1 MSDITP
7 SRAPDSGDAPKRRS
21 IGGRIL
27 KWLVGGVAAL
37 AIAAALVVGIGLAV
51 AYPQLPDVRGLADY
65 HPKLPLRI
73 YSSDGMLIG
82 EYGDERRSFV
92 PIAQIPLVMRE
103 AILSVED
110 ARFYEHQGVDYIG
123 MGRAVLAQF
132 NSFKSQGGS
141 TITMQVA
148 RNFYLSSERTFMR
161 KFYEILLAMRIEHTL
176 SKDQILEIY
185 MNQIFLGHR
194 AYGFAAASQT
204 YFGKDIKDVTLA
216 EAAMLAGLPKAPSA
230 YNPINNPKRARERQ
244 LYILDRMQENG
255 YITQEQRTAAAAEP
269 IRIAKADATDIHGE
283 YASEAARQAI
293 VAQYGAEAYT
303 RGLNVYTTI
312 RATDQQAAYQALR
325 RGLMNYERRQFYRGP
340 EQYVTL
346 PADPDARDDAID
358 AALSDHP
365 DNGDLLSAVVVSAAP
380 REVVV
385 MRGDNEKITI
395 TGSGLRSV
403 QTALSPRAQP
413 NIQLRPGAVVRI
425 VKRSDGSGWDITQ
438 QPQVEGAFV
447 SMDPKSGAVYA
458 MVGGFDFAK
467 NKYNHVTQAW
477 RQPGSTFKPFIYSA
491 ALEKGFTANT
501 VINDAPIFFDAPP
514 GGKAWEPKN
523 YSGNYAGPVPLWNA
537 LAHSRNI
544 PSVRILQAISPQY
557 AQQWISRFGF
567 APDKHPAYLTM
578 ALGAGSVTPMQMA
591 SGYAVFA
598 NGGYRVNPYL
608 IARVTDARGKILA
621 DVTPPPIS
629 ESQRAIPERNAF
641 AMDSLLQQV
650 MQRGTG
656 ASATAALGRRDI
668 YGKTGTTN
676 DSLDA
681 WFVGFNPTLVAA
693 VWIGY
698 DSPKQL
704 GSRETGG
711 GLALPVW
718 IDYMRT
724 AIKGVPQEPIAPV
737 PGVTNVY
744 GQWVYDEYA
753 DGQGVNSLGGG
764 AVPAPGDPNAPAE
777 NPAPQDVAPL
787 QQQEQS
793 RIIDLFKQ

>member
-1 MSDITP
+1 MSDIKP
-7 SRAPDSGDAPKRRS
+7 SRSPETRDAPARGS
-21 IGGRIL
+21 TGGRIL
-27 KWLVGGVAAL
+27 KWFAGGVVAL
-37 AIAAALVVGIGLAV
+37 AAAAALVVGIGLAV

-73 YSSDGMLIG
+73 FSSDGMLIG
-82 EYGDERRSFV
+82 EYGDERRNFV
-92 PIAQIPLVMRE
+92 PIAQIPPIMRN

-123 MGRAVLAQF
+123 MARAVLAQF
-132 NSFKSQGGS
+132 NQLRSQGGS

-148 RNFYLSSERTFMR
+148 RNFYLSSERTFTR

-194 AYGFAAASQT
+194 AYGFAAAAQT
-204 YFGKDIKDVTLA
+204 YFGKDIRNISLA

-269 IRIAKADATDIHGE
+269 VRIARADTTDIHGE
-283 YASEAARQAI
+283 YAAEAARQAI
-293 VAQYGAEAYT
+293 VSQYGADAYT

-312 RATDQQAAYQALR
+312 RATDQQAAYAALR
-325 RGLMNYERRQFYRGP
+325 SGLMRYEKRQFYRGP

-346 PADPDARDDAID
+346 PADADARDDAID

-365 DNGDLLSAVVVSAAP
+365 DNGDLLSAVVISADP
-380 REVVV
+380 KKVVV
-385 MRGDNEKITI
+385 MRGDSESITV
-395 TGSGLRSV
+395 TGGGLRSV

-425 VKRSDGSGWDITQ
+425 VKNSDGGWDITQ

-447 SMDPKSGAVYA
+447 SLDPRTGAIQA

-467 NKYNHVTQAW
+467 NKYNHVVQAW

-501 VINDAPIFFDAPP
+501 IINDAPIFFDAPP
-514 GGKAWEPKN
+514 GGKSWEPKN
-523 YSGNYAGPVPLWNA
+523 YNGGYAGPVPLWNA

-567 APDKHPAYLTM
+567 SPDKHPAYLTM
-578 ALGAGSVTPMQMA
+578 ALGAGSVTPMLMA
-591 SGYAVFA
+591 SAYSVFA
-598 NGGYRVNPYL
+598 NGGYRINPYL
-608 IARVTDARGKILA
+608 IARITDARGKILT
-621 DVTPPPIS
+621 DVTPPPPS
-629 ESQRAIPERNAF
+629 EATRAIPERNAF
-641 AMDSLLQQV
+641 AMDGLLQQV

-656 ASATAALGRRDI
+656 ASATAALGRRDL

-718 IDYMRT
+718 IDYMRV
-724 AIKGVPQEPIAPV
+724 ALKNVPQQPIAPV
-737 PGVTNVY
+737 PGVTNVN
-744 GQWVYDEYA
+744 GQWVFDEYA
-753 DGQGVNSLGGG
+753 NGEGVNSLGGG
-764 AVPAPGDPNAPAE
+764 SVPQADPNASGPSPE
-777 NPAPQDVAPL
+777 VAPI
-787 QQQEQS
+787 QQQEQNN
-793 RIIDLFKQ
+793 IIDLFKQ